1 MSRFYRWS
9 MRNGA
14 RILFMISL
22 LLLLTGLWPVLYS
35 IFSMTSEMSGSHYY
49 TPELDVAG
57 LQSQMLIQALIN
69 AVGAAALPF
78 FGAVLID
85 RIDRRWGVDEKGAAP
100 APSAHGE
107 PA

>member
-1 MSRFYRWS
+1 MSRFYHWS

-22 LLLLTGLWPVLYS
+22 LLLLTGLWPVLYGL
-35 IFSMTSEMSGSHYY
+35 FSLTSEMSGSHYY
-49 TPELDVAG
+49 TPEVEIAG
-57 LQSQMLIQALIN
+57 MQSQMLIQALIN

-85 RIDRRWGVDEKGAAP
+85 RLDRRWGE
-100 APSAHGE
+100 GE
-107 PA
+107 TPE